1 MPSALF
7 LSPHLDD
14 AALSCGG
21 LAARLAAQGWRV
33 TLVTLFTASV
43 PNPQGFALHQQT
55 SKGVPPHV
63 DYMALRRREDVEAA
77 RYLGVSRVV
86 HLPLPDAPHRGYSNP
101 DALFGNILPYD
112 EIDQPL
118 IDHLHRLAGEERPD
132 LILAPLAI
140 GGHVD
145 HRMALRAVQ
154 QARLPGVH
162 AFWRDVPYVMRRNA
176 MQAQESPDA
185 PWEVAVEVTDFL
197 RRRVQACAA
206 YRSQLGHLFGGEARM
221 AETLVGFARHEAA
234 VAKLPGRAVEVVAC
248 RSKADAEFL
257 QRAVTQSGGGGQ
269 PGFPA
274 SQAPPPPMPY
284 GAPPNNAQTQRYA
297 TSPAPPRRDLP
308 GHGAPPS
315 RPIQTQPQYQGD
327 GHTFGSPSFIPV
339 ATPASARAVEIDMV
353 RSGATN
359 FVPLGDPSHAPST
372 SGDGHRRSVPM
383 VSVGRPFP
391 DPSHT
396 GLHNVSQPRTISF
409 GSIPQRRRMTPG

>member
-21 LAARLAAQGWRV
+21 LAARLASQGWRV
-33 TLVTLFTASV
+33 TFVTLFTASV

-77 RYLGVSRVV
+77 RHLGVSRVV
-86 HLPLPDAPHRGYSNP
+86 HLPLPDAPHRGYTNP
-101 DALFGNILPYD
+101 EALFGGILPYD
-112 EIDQPL
+112 EVDQPL
-118 IDHLHRLAGEERPD
+118 ADHLRRLAGEERPD
-132 LILAPLAI
+132 LILAPQAI

-145 HRMALRAVQ
+145 YRMTLRAVQ
-154 QARLPGVH
+154 RARLPGVH

-176 MQAQESPDA
+176 MQAQETPDA
-185 PWEVAVEVTDFL
+185 PWEIAIEITDFL
-197 RRRVQACAA
+197 RSRVQACAA

-234 VAKLPGRAVEVVAC
+234 VAKLPGRAAEVVAC
-248 RSKADAEFL
+248 RSKADAEFV

-269 PGFPA
+269 PSYPA
-274 SQAPPPPMPY
+274 PQTPPPQMPY
-284 GAPPNNAQTQRYA
+284 GAPPSSAPTQRYA
-297 TSPAPPRRDLP
+297 TAPAPPRRDLP

-315 RPIQTQPQYQGD
+315 RPIQTQPRYQGD
-327 GHTFGSPSFIPV
+327 GHTFGAPTFAPV
-339 ATPASARAVEIDMV
+339 VVPAHARPIEIDMV
-353 RSGATN
+353 RSGVTD
-359 FVPLGDPSHAPST
+359 FVPLSGSSQPSS
-372 SGDGHRRSVPM
+372 SGDGHRRSLPM

-391 DPSHT
+391 VPSHT
-396 GLHNVSQPRTISF
+396 GLHDVSQPRAISF
-409 GSIPQRRRMTPG
+409 GSTPQRRRVTPA